1 MEVIGRAVKTGSQ
14 LYLTHPCTHNTFTA
28 AEEFLDYNLRVG
40 GSLEDGG
47 ATVMLN
53 STATRG
59 CTTIDISYDQLPEP
73 TESFTVNLESRAEGI
88 SFTLS
93 PNQTVVFILN
103 NNGNYS
109 SYVSVFLVRE
119 CQLC

>member
-1 MEVIGRAVKTGSQ
+1 MHTQ
-14 LYLTHPCTHNTFTA
+14 HTFTA
-28 AEEFLDYNLRVG
+28 AEEISDYNLRVG